1 MPLKYNSIRFQKTKR
16 VSIRDV
22 VTHVVPLLFLG
33 CIFTPLQAQNELFV
47 KGRVLDSLLSAPLPG
62 ANVTL
67 IFLADSSN
75 TGAVTDADGNFSVKV
90 KQPGNYRL
98 KISFLGYK
106 TLKRKLKL
114 GETGLDLGILRLSG
128 QDKTLNPVQVEGQVT
143 QAVQQGDTTSYNA
156 AAFKTNPD
164 AQAEDL
170 VNKMPGITTENG
182 KVQAQGEDV
191 KQILVDGKPFF
202 GNDIQAAL
210 KNLPADIIE
219 KVQVFD
225 QLSDQA
231 RFSGVDDGNT
241 QKTINIVTK
250 QDTRDGLFGKVY
262 AGYGYKNR
270 FDAGGNLNY
279 FNGDRRV
286 TVITQINNINK
297 QNFSA
302 EDLTGIMASS
312 SGGSSGGG
320 RRQGGGGGNSGRG
333 GSMGND
339 GSDFLV
345 NARNGITDT
354 RAAGINYSDKWG
366 KKIKVTGSYF
376 FNWGNTDA
384 RQDMLR
390 NFLQSADSGNV
401 YRENSDNGTLNM
413 NHRFNFRMEYE
424 VDSFNVLVINPRLS
438 AQINTGSSRF
448 SGETRNGSLLRN
460 DTRSDFESDL
470 WSLNFSNEITYRHRF
485 KKAGRTISLTASNGY
500 ARNAG
505 NNNLFSQNRFFGDT
519 LFADSLD
526 QQGNLFGDG
535 YNVGGRLV
543 FNESL
548 GKGHSINANY
558 SANFRRSYADRST
571 FRYNPTDSNYTRL
584 DSLLSNTFSSD
595 YHTQSAGFGYRFND
609 KKTIFSVNASYQWA
623 MLYNRDFIRQPGL
636 FSRQFHSILPSLFF
650 RYKFT
655 EQKNITIRYRA
666 SNNIPS
672 VDRFQEVVNNANPI
686 LLTTGN
692 PDLKQDFSHFLSVRY
707 NATNT
712 VKSHVFFAMLNAQTV
727 FNYVANSTV
736 IASSDTLVYNEV
748 FLRKGSQISRP
759 VNLQG
764 YVNLRSFVTYGFPIN
779 KMKCNLNVNAGFN
792 YTRTPGLINNN
803 LNYSHSPSG
812 NLGISLS
819 SNISKNIDFTISS
832 TTNMTY
838 VSNSLQRNLNS
849 NFINQTSRAK
859 FYWDI
864 WKGIVLTGDLTHQ
877 YFTGLSQGFN
887 QNFFLWNMGLA
898 KKFLKKR
905 EAEIKFSVFDILNQ
919 NNSISRNITDIYT
932 EDMRTVVLN
941 RYYMLTFTY
950 NFRTFKKGNPPSE
963 NKPRK

>member
-1 MPLKYNSIRFQKTKR
+1 MYNKNTCTHSQKTHKLWIMY
-16 VSIRDV
+16 VITLGV
-22 VTHVVPLLFLG
+22 VLVFLG
-33 CIFTPLQAQNELFV
+33 SFFTSLQAQNELLV
-47 KGRVLDSLLSAPLPG
+47 RGVVQDSLSSSPLVA

-67 IFLADSSN
+67 LYFADSSVV
-75 TGAVTDADGNFSVKV
+75 GGVTDSDGRFSVKV
-90 KQPGNYRL
+90 NQPGNYRL
-98 KISFLGYK
+98 KISFLGYE
-106 TLKRKLKL
+106 TFKRKIKL
-114 GETGLDLGILRLSG
+114 SETGLDLGILKLSA
-128 QDKTLNPVQVEGQVT
+128 QDKSLNPVQVEGQVA

-202 GNDIQAAL
+202 GNDINAAL
-210 KNLPADIIE
+210 KNLPAEIIE

-225 QLSDQA
+225 QLSDQS

-279 FNGDRRV
+279 FNGDRRI
-286 TVITQINNINK
+286 TVITQMNNINK

-302 EDLTGIMASS
+302 EDLTGIMATN
-312 SGGSSGGG
+312 SGGFSGGGG
-320 RRQGGGGGNSGRG
+320 RRSGGGAYRG
-333 GSMGND
+333 GSTGND

-345 NARNGITDT
+345 NARTGITDT

-376 FNWGNTDA
+376 FNWGSTDA
-384 RQDMLR
+384 RQDMIR

-401 YRENSDNGTLNM
+401 YCENSDNGTLNM
-413 NHRFNFRMEYE
+413 NHRFNFRFEYE
-424 VDSFNVLVINPRLS
+424 VDSFNVLVINPRFS
-438 AQINTGSSRF
+438 AQGNTGTSEF

-460 DTRSDFESDL
+460 DTRSNFVSDL
-470 WSLNFSNEITYRHRF
+470 WAINFSNELTYRHRF
-485 KKAGRTISLTASNGY
+485 KKPGRTVSLTVSNGY
-500 ARNAG
+500 NRNSG
-505 NNNLFSQNRFFGDT
+505 NNGLFSRNLFFADT
-519 LFADSLD
+519 ILADSLD

-558 SANFRRSYADRST
+558 SGNFRQSYADRST
-571 FRYNPTDSNYTRL
+571 FRYNPADLEYTRL
-584 DSLLSNTFSSD
+584 DSLLSNSFSSQ
-595 YHTQSAGFGYRFND
+595 YHTQSGGVGYRYNN
-609 KKTIFSVNASYQWA
+609 KKAMLSVSAAYQWA
-623 MLYNRDFIRQPGL
+623 MLYNQDFIRQPGL
-636 FSRQFHSILPSLFF
+636 FSRQFHSVLPSVFF

-655 EQKNITIRYRA
+655 EQKNIFIRYRA
-666 SNNIPS
+666 SNNIPA
-672 VDRFQEVVNNANPI
+672 VDRFQEVLNNSNP
-686 LLTTGN
+686 LLLSTGN
-692 PDLKQDFSHFLSVRY
+692 PDLKQDFSQFLMVRY

-712 VKSHVFFAMLNAQTV
+712 AKSHVFFAMLNAQLIS
-727 FNYVANSTV
+727 NYVANSTL

-764 YVNLRSFVTYGFPIN
+764 YVNLRSFVTFGFPIN
-779 KMKCNLNVNAGFN
+779 KIKCNLNVNAGVN
-792 YTRTPGLINNN
+792 YTRTPGLINDN
-803 LNYSHSPSG
+803 LNFSHSPSG
-812 NLGISLS
+812 NLGVSLS
-819 SNISKNIDFTISS
+819 SNISKDIDFMISS

-838 VSNSLQRNLNS
+838 VSNTLQQNLNS

-859 FYWDI
+859 IYWDI
-864 WKGIVLTGDLTHQ
+864 WKGIVITGDLTHQ

-941 RYYMLTFTY
+941 RFYMLTFTY
-950 NFRTFKKGNPPSE
+950 NFRTFKNSKPESE
-963 NKPRK
+963 NKTRK